1 MYLNGKEVHFKGPK
15 DAQAAGIAA
24 VYQHPTSYPE
34 LSVTEN
40 IFMGHEMRKYGMIQ
54 WNLMNQET
62 WTITY
67 AKDDVRET
75 PAKLSFDKKGIV
87 KPAE

>member
-1 MYLNGKEVHFKGPK
+1 MNKILVVGGGAAGMMAAVTAARNGKKVRFKGPR

-40 IFMGHEMRKYGMIQ
+40 IFMGHEIRKFGMIQ
-54 WNLMNQET
+54 WNVMN
-62 WTITY
+62 
-67 AKDDVRET
+67 
-75 PAKLSFDKKGIV
+75 
-87 KPAE
+87 